1 MKQELER
8 EVKLAPEAGF
18 VLPELGGEPMPTRR
32 FTSTYHDTA
41 DLVLARHNVTL
52 RHRVEAGT
60 GVWQLKLP
68 RGSARIELEQ
78 PGPPAHPPLE
88 LASLLVGFLRG
99 RELGPVARLR
109 TRRESVR
116 ADGAEI
122 VDDSVAVLAGARVV
136 QRFRELEVELLT
148 GDEKTLRRLE
158 KELRRAGASSA
169 DLRPKLYRA
178 LQLDVPSDAP
188 APEDDAPP
196 SRVLGLALAEQARR
210 LLLHDPGTRLGSD
223 TEDLH
228 QMRVATRRLR
238 AFLKVGKPLLEPS
251 WSEPLREEL
260 AWLGRALGPARDLDV
275 LVEHIAAEIDA
286 LGEDGRSA
294 RGVLEAL
301 EAERASARGVVV
313 EALSSDRY
321 LGLLDRLE
329 HVGSPELTGLET
341 PLRELWQT
349 AWKRARKALSRLDG
363 SSVGRGDPSRAHSP
377 QAFPLR
383 GRARGSRA
391 RKARHS
397 VRERRGQAPGRPR
410 RESGRRRRR
419 GAAPRLRRDGWGRG
433 RRRAPAPARA
443 GPQGGRPGA
452 PSCRLEEAAPHGEEA
467 RVSTVRAA
475 GGVPVRAAS
484 GGLEVLVVHRPAY
497 GDWTFPKGKCEQDES
512 DEGCALREVEEET
525 GLRCELEAE
534 LPSTRYRD
542 ARGRAKQVRYWR
554 LRVVGGEPTFDHE
567 VDEARWV
574 SPAEA
579 ESLLTYER
587 DLEVLRAL
595 G

>member
-78 PGPPAHPPLE
+78 PGPPARPPLE

-238 AFLKVGKPLLEPS
+238 AFLKVGEPLLEPS

-321 LGLLDRLE
+321 LG
-329 HVGSPELTGLET
+329 
-341 PLRELWQT
+341 
-349 AWKRARKALSRLDG
+349 ASR
-363 SSVGRGDPSRAHSP
+363 PA
-377 QAFPLR
+377 
-383 GRARGSRA
+383 RARGLARADGSRDAA
-391 RKARHS
+391 RES
-397 VRERRGQAPGRPR
+397 
-410 RESGRRRRR
+410 SGRRP
-419 GAAPRLRRDGWGRG
+419 GSGRG
-433 RRRAPAPARA
+433 RRSRGSTGRPRTRRSIARAFASSVPVTRPSSRVTSSESAALGSRAP
-443 GPQGGRPGA
+443 RPGSRTSSA
-452 PSCRLEEAAPHGEEA
+452 
-467 RVSTVRAA
+467 
-475 GGVPVRAAS
+475 
-484 GGLEVLVVHRPAY
+484 
-497 GDWTFPKGKCEQDES
+497 
-512 DEGCALREVEEET
+512 
-525 GLRCELEAE
+525 
-534 LPSTRYRD
+534 
-542 ARGRAKQVRYWR
+542 
-554 LRVVGGEPTFDHE
+554 
-567 VDEARWV
+567 
-574 SPAEA
+574 
-579 ESLLTYER
+579 
-587 DLEVLRAL
+587 
-595 G
+595 

>member
-78 PGPPAHPPLE
+78 PGPPARPPLE

-158 KELRRAGASSA
+158 KELRRAGAASA

-238 AFLKVGKPLLEPS
+238 AFLKVGEPLLEPS

-294 RGVLEAL
+294 RGVLEAV

-329 HVGSPELTGLET
+329 HVSSPELTGLET

-363 SSVGRGDPSRAHSP
+363 SSADEEIH
-377 QAFPLR
+377 
-383 GRARGSRA
+383 RARIRLKRSRYAAELAGHELGKRGTRFANAAA
-391 RKARHS
+391 RLQDVLGVNQDAAVAEERLRAYAATGGGG
-397 VRERRGQAPGRPR
+397 VGVGLLLQRELDRK
-410 RESGRRRRR
+410 
-419 GAAPRLRRDGWGRG
+419 GAARALRPSAWKKLRR
-433 RRRAPAPARA
+433 
-443 GPQGGRPGA
+443 
-452 PSCRLEEAAPHGEEA
+452 
-467 RVSTVRAA
+467 T
-475 GGVPVRAAS
+475 
-484 GGLEVLVVHRPAY
+484 
-497 GDWTFPKGKCEQDES
+497 
-512 DEGCALREVEEET
+512 
-525 GLRCELEAE
+525 
-534 LPSTRYRD
+534 
-542 ARGRAKQVRYWR
+542 AKK
-554 LRVVGGEPTFDHE
+554 L
-567 VDEARWV
+567 A
-574 SPAEA
+574 
-579 ESLLTYER
+579 
-587 DLEVLRAL
+587 
-595 G
+595 